1 MNDGLHLC
9 FLALITFL
17 TWVQLFSLYDD
28 YGFLIRGLVLSSGV
42 SQTFTSADRWLSYG
56 HFPLSNLYES
66 LGFLSWVLTAAVIV
80 VQLNLPT
87 LTIVVDR
94 QLQSTIVD
102 RLPDRWVP
110 LVLNRGSM
118 GLPKRNPMPSWAEGP
133 RTVGL
138 YHDLFGAIVMPVVT
152 LVNLFAFC
160 LPASFKRGSDLV
172 PALQSNWLA
181 MHVVVMIAAYG
192 FLLLG
197 CCFALA
203 YLVVRTVYSD
213 SDDDDDDGV
222 LYPRHDRKRAR
233 GSNTGVGHDATL
245 KSDSPRS
252 RGPALTTTLHACE
265 PNAALNVG
273 APPETYDPLRRASPV
288 PGVRNRTP
296 GTGDRSPNKRTP
308 RTRTEQRIVGVDAH
322 PGRRSP
328 DKHTFTVNQL
338 QALTRTWD
346 NQSYR
351 SIGLGFPLL
360 TLGLLSGAVWANQT
374 WGSYWSWD
382 PKETWALVTWFIF
395 AIYLHTRLSRGWDGS
410 KSAGLALVGFGSLW
424 VCYLGVNLMA
434 KGLHSYGF
442 FGGA

>member
-9 FLALITFL
+9 FLTLITFL
-17 TWVQLFSLYDD
+17 YWVQLFSLYDD
-28 YGFLIRGLVLSSGV
+28 LGFLIRGLVLSSGV
-42 SQTFTSADRWLSYG
+42 SQTFVSVDRWISYG

-66 LGFLSWVLTAAVIV
+66 LGFLSWVLTATVIA

-87 LTIVVDR
+87 LTTVVDR
-94 QLQSTIVD
+94 QLQLTIVD
-102 RLPDRWVP
+102 RLPDHWVP
-110 LVLNRGSM
+110 LVLNRGRM
-118 GLPKRNPMPSWAEGP
+118 GLPKRNPMPSWAESP
-133 RTVGL
+133 RGVGL
-138 YHDLFGAIVMPVVT
+138 YHDLFGALLMPVVT
-152 LVNLFAFC
+152 TLNLFAFC
-160 LPASFKRGSDLV
+160 LPPSFKRGSDLV
-172 PALQSNWLA
+172 PALQSNWLV
-181 MHVVVMIAAYG
+181 MHVVVMIAAYA

-213 SDDDDDDGV
+213 SDDDDDGV
-222 LYPRHDRKRAR
+222 SYPGHDPAIGRAR
-233 GSNTGVGHDATL
+233 DVTS
-245 KSDSPRS
+245 KSDRGGGRDSASFTAPRVRDDPNTLMNDRPHSTHDPRRNPSPVSATTACCKQNPEPLCTRVGQGYTGADTPCQAQRS
-252 RGPALTTTLHACE
+252 SDKPALVA
-265 PNAALNVG
+265 
-273 APPETYDPLRRASPV
+273 
-288 PGVRNRTP
+288 
-296 GTGDRSPNKRTP
+296 
-308 RTRTEQRIVGVDAH
+308 
-322 PGRRSP
+322 
-328 DKHTFTVNQL
+328 NQL

-382 PKETWALVTWFIF
+382 PKETWALVTWFVF